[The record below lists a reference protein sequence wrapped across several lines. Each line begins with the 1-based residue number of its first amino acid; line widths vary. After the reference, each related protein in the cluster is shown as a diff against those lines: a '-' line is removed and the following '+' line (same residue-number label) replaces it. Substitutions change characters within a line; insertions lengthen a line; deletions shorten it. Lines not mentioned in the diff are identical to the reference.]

1 MKVIVCKI
9 LESNN
14 RVLVMKGSM
23 NSFKLIEFWRFTHYL
38 QLQYDFT
45 LLQIAVNTAEFL
57 FVSFKNKWV

>member
-23 NSFKLIEFWRFTHYL
+23 TSFKLIKFWRFTYYL